1 MNIQR
6 NLKVTIYGKE
16 YPIVTDEDEQIVHR
30 AAQIVDMLLK
40 KVAEKSSTGVD
51 SRAVILVALQV
62 ATDLAKQLSF
72 IEKIESR
79 TTALSALLDKDIL

>member
-1 MNIQR
+1 MNTQK
-6 NLKVTIYGKE
+6 NLKVSIYGKE
-16 YPIVTDEDEQIVHR
+16 YPIVTDEDEIIVHR
-30 AAQIVDMLLK
+30 AAQIVDLLLR
-40 KVAEKSSTGVD
+40 KVAEKSPAGVD
-51 SRAVILVALQV
+51 SRSVILVALQI

>member
-1 MNIQR
+1 MSIQK
-6 NLKVTIYGKE
+6 NLKVSIYGKE
-16 YPIVTDEDEQIVHR
+16 YPIVTDEDEVIVGR
-30 AAQIVDMLLK
+30 AAHIVDTLLR
-40 KVAEKSSTGVD
+40 KVAEKSPTGID

-79 TTALSALLDKDIL
+79 TSALSALLDKDIL